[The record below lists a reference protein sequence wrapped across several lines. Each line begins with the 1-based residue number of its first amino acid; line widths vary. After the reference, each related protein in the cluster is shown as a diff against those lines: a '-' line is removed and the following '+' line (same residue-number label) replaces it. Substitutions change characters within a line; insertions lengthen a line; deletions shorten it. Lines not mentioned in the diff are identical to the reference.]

1 MDSKSSTRSPRDKTD
16 LDRKILNLF
25 SELGPLDFAEV
36 SRRAFVSKSSVRRY
50 YKRLERGRIRFRPN
64 VNRWA
69 LGLRR
74 IVLRVRFYREFEPH
88 ARQICVALAQLAYL
102 AYFARLMPENEWVLH
117 FQVPVQHQQKLSD
130 LLRKLEELQVLTTRE
145 AYLTDLRMIAPFRGE
160 YFDHEVMRF
169 RFDWGTIKG
178 PASVPDASGLY
189 HERPSFDTT
198 DLRIVEML
206 QVEPLNVS
214 EIARR
219 TGLDKWTCYWHWK
232 HHINGKIFSNWYVD
246 WLGTWV
252 LDQSDFTA
260 MSRREYSALDIFGK
274 SLSSYEM
281 QRLREKFYALPYL
294 ASEVIGKTDIFAQFF
309 VPNQFLGDAFN
320 FFGSMEDTMKSKI
333 VVRMEDQGNAIAFTI
348 PGNLYDDQA
357 GWRFEI
363 EKLVA
368 GFRRLVVE
376 LSGTRSGYQ

>member
-1 MDSKSSTRSPRDKTD
+1 MLS
-16 LDRKILNLF
+16 LF

-36 SRRAFVSKSSVRRY
+36 SRRAIVSKSSVRRY
-50 YKRLERGRIRFRPN
+50 YKRLEQGRIRFRPN

-74 IVLRVRFYREFEPH
+74 LVLRVRFYREFETH

-117 FQVPVQHQQKLSD
+117 FQIPVQHQQKLS
-130 LLRKLEELQVLTTRE
+130 LLLTKLEELQVLSVRE
-145 AYLTDLRMIAPFRGE
+145 VYLTDLRIGAPFRE
-160 YFDHEVMRF
+160 ENFDPEVMRF
-169 RFDWGTIKG
+169 RFDLGTTKG
-178 PASVPDASGLY
+178 PALVPDASGLY
-189 HERPSFDTT
+189 HERALFDTT

-219 TGLDKWTCYWHWK
+219 TGLDKWACYWHWK
-232 HHINGKIFSNWYVD
+232 HHIRGKILSNWYLD

-260 MSRREYSALDIFGK
+260 MSRREYGVLDVFGK
-274 SLSSYEM
+274 SLSSHEL
-281 QRLREKFYALPYL
+281 QALREKFYSLPYL
-294 ASEVIGKTDIFAQFF
+294 VSEVIGKTDVLGQFF
-309 VPNQFLGDAFN
+309 VPNQFLGDAFT
-320 FFGSMEDTMKSKI
+320 FFGDMEDTVKSKI
-333 VVRMEDQGNAIAFTI
+333 AVRMEDQGNAIAFTI
-348 PGNLYDDQA
+348 PGNLYDDHE
-357 GWRFEI
+357 GWRFEV

-368 GFRRLVVE
+368 GFKRLVIE
-376 LSGTRSGYQ
+376 LTENRSGYP